1 MNARL
6 RFDHRLLRSQGA
18 PDAGAAQ
25 PHPAELSCNPLYNPG
40 RHIRPADRSGG
51 EGFPAGVRVAPDR
64 CGGFSHLV
72 RNFPYLC
79 GSFQNRGAF
88 LKQEGFSPF
97 NQPSSC
103 LLLMHKGGTDTFYRI
118 RTALFSLY
126 SSKVLMASMVSVIR
140 SSRLQPSI
148 SAPCSI
154 TSREQGYIFIS

>member
-1 MNARL
+1 MYKR
-6 RFDHRLLRSQGA
+6 Q
-18 PDAGAAQ
+18 
-25 PHPAELSCNPLYNPG
+25 
-40 RHIRPADRSGG
+40 ADRRGG
-51 EGFPAGVRVAPDR
+51 EGFPAGVRAAPDR

-154 TSREQGYIFIS
+154 TSREQPAAKLFVLNFFFTDFSSRSCTLLEGRISAAAPIRPVS